1 MAARRKRSFWFPLL
15 GLGFAIAGADKIL
28 GVRGYERLF
37 QRWGWP
43 LGLMRLIG
51 AGEFAGG
58 VLVASRWHRRRGGAL
73 LTATSTAV
81 LVKELSQQDT
91 SLALPRLGLLLASV
105 AALFASPARRR
116 KARPVRQRKPGLGQI
131 AQDGAGQ
138 VLRLAL
144 GQRAE

>member
-28 GVRGYERLF
+28 GLRGYERLF

-43 LGLMRLIG
+43 EPIMRLVG

-58 VLVASRWHRRRGGAL
+58 VLVATHRLRRRGGML

-81 LVKELSQQDT
+81 LTKELNQQDT
-91 SLALPRLGLLLASV
+91 NLALPRLGLLLASM
-105 AALFASPARRR
+105 AALFASPGRGRR
-116 KARPVRQRKPGLGQI
+116 AGPPRQR
-131 AQDGAGQ
+131 
-138 VLRLAL
+138 
-144 GQRAE
+144 